1 MIDVEKNPPRNGK
14 HATFNREKSVGKA
27 REIPGWGLFPA
38 KNGMKSP
45 FEKSPP

>member
-27 REIPGWGLFPA
+27 
-38 KNGMKSP
+38 
-45 FEKSPP
+45 EKFLGGGFSLQRME